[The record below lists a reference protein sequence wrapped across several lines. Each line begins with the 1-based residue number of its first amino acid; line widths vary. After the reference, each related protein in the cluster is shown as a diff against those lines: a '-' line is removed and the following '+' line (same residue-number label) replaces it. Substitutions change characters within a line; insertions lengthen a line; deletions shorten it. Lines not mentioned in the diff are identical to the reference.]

1 MTSKAMGG
9 GIGFREALEM
19 RLQVMQPTRQAVEE
33 YVANNPPKLSPGI
46 KELVVALR
54 GAGKTVY
61 LVSGGFRQMIAP
73 TAELLDVPLHN
84 VFANLILFNE
94 DGSYAG

>member
-1 MTSKAMGG
+1 MTAKAMGG

-61 LVSGGFRQMIAP
+61 LAGAYTR
-73 TAELLDVPLHN
+73 LLL
-84 VFANLILFNE
+84 
-94 DGSYAG
+94 G